1 MTYVPVVKL
10 PEIFTRS
17 FLSSNEIEVNMLISQ
32 TPAARVTGATVTRM
46 LEQKRAVD
54 QIRDPG
60 SAVAR
65 LNMVHK
71 WADIFAAT
79 STPTETDVSNL
90 KPPTFPIEA

>member
-1 MTYVPVVKL
+1 
-10 PEIFTRS
+10 
-17 FLSSNEIEVNMLISQ
+17 MLISQ

-79 STPTETDVSNL
+79 NTPTETDVSNL